1 MRWAG
6 GGGCSESQ
14 ARRLDGTTGVLL
26 THHGYAP
33 ATVRRIWEMTCML
46 EQGSIVSKAA
56 GGAGMLK
63 YNVEGADFL
72 SGFSL
77 NPRDQINSFFFK
89 SFLLLGN
96 LSSAALTFGFQS

>member
-1 MRWAG
+1 MG
-6 GGGCSESQ
+6 GERCSESQ

-46 EQGSIVSKAA
+46 EQHVGSIVVSKAA

-72 SGFSL
+72 AGCSL
-77 NPRDQINSFFFK
+77 NPRDQINRFFLK
-89 SFLLLGN
+89 FL
-96 LSSAALTFGFQS
+96 APQ